1 MSGLPSMDPPAG
13 GGYTPVEP
21 PGGTA
26 VRPLKD
32 LQDQVETLYVQG
44 RIDADLNQQIVGLF
58 EQLVPLLRTA
68 GLLL

>member
-1 MSGLPSMDPPAG
+1 MDPPAG
-13 GGYTPVEP
+13 GGYNPVEP

-32 LQDQVETLYVQG
+32 LQDQVEALYVQG